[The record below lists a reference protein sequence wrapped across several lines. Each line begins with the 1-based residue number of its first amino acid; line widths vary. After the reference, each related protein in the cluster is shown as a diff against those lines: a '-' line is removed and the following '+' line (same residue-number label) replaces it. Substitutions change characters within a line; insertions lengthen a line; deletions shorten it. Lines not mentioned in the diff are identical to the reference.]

1 VVLLGSVATTKYV
14 EVLSDVFGDSLCFPE
29 DFVGRG
35 DMSRGALMLRS
46 ASAGTELK
54 YVTVSSEPARHGPR
68 PPRISTQPRS

>member
-1 VVLLGSVATTKYV
+1 LPDDARVVLLGSVATTKYV

-46 ASAGTELK
+46 AAPE
-54 YVTVSSEPARHGPR
+54 
-68 PPRISTQPRS
+68 RS